1 MAGPV
6 VTGPAMTDRA
16 VTGSAVTGSAVA
28 GPAVTGPA
36 RADPAVS
43 VDAILLAGGR
53 ASRVDGA
60 AKPLFEVDGRTLLR
74 AGYDAVRAR
83 GARRVV
89 VVGPRLDDDLP
100 VRWAREDP
108 PFGGPVAAIVAALP
122 HVEAADV
129 FVLACDLPTAIPAVA
144 ALPEPLPT
152 GVDGACLDDGRRQWL
167 IGRYR
172 TAALRAAASGLPD
185 RGRDASMRALLG
197 GLRIEPVAVDPA
209 LTRDVDT
216 WDDLRAARGGAMT
229 ESRTLPPEALNDWS
243 AALAERFGLS
253 EGDIPI
259 SLILDLARDVAN
271 GVARPAAPLSAFV
284 AGLVAGRAGGAPA
297 DTEAAVAA
305 VVEMARGWENR

>member
-1 MAGPV
+1 M
-6 VTGPAMTDRA
+6 
-16 VTGSAVTGSAVA
+16 
-28 GPAVTGPA
+28 
-36 RADPAVS
+36 S

-74 AGYDAVRAR
+74 AGYDAVRAG
-83 GARRVV
+83 GASNVV
-89 VVGPRLDDDLP
+89 VAGPRLDDDLA
-100 VRWAREDP
+100 VTWTREDP

-122 HVEAADV
+122 LVDAADV

-144 ALPEPLPT
+144 ALPDPLPT

-172 TAALRAAASGLPD
+172 TAALRAAASGLLD

-197 GLRIEPVAVDPA
+197 GLRVEPIAVDPA

-259 SLILDLARDVAN
+259 SLVLDLARDVAN

-284 AGLVAGRAGGAPA
+284 AGLVAGRAGGSPA